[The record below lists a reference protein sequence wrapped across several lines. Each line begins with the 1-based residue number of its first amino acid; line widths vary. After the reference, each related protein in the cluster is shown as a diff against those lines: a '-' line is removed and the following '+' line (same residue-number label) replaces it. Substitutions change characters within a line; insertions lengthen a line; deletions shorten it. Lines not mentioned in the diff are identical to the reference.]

1 MYSRFINT
9 QGRPGCNIPADEH
22 QEHLNRVCK
31 DSISHLGAN
40 KTKDSIKRVGK
51 CVGMISKVTEN
62 LDKQLRVAKTSGKH
76 TISSSKKDMDSIIK
90 ELVESEILARKDGR
104 KRLVCTKRSIYEKV
118 SKLQVKKNIQ
128 NYRLNYL

>member
-1 MYSRFINT
+1 
-9 QGRPGCNIPADEH
+9 
-22 QEHLNRVCK
+22 
-31 DSISHLGAN
+31 
-40 KTKDSIKRVGK
+40 
-51 CVGMISKVTEN
+51 MISKVTEN